1 MNINEISELGV
12 LGILMYVLYIQR
24 VSNADITKA
33 INSLTIAINRLLE
46 LERLEDTPNMEEP
59 HE

>member
-24 VSNADITKA
+24 VTNTDITKA
-33 INSLTIAINRLLE
+33 LNRLTIAINRLLE
-46 LERLEDTPNMEEP
+46 LERMEEAPNMEEP